1 MFITAV
7 RSFKLKAA
15 PANGKR
21 HTPSCSIAQHVL
33 SLRDPIHTQL
43 GIEMISG
50 LFNMFANE
58 MDFLTLTLW
67 TGSRQYN
74 DFQFSYTINMV
85 YSITKKKKENVN
97 WPDIFH
103 LKCWQVSL
111 RKNFVKD
118 TKEFWHIVDHS
129 KVLIFHQIWALQS
142 QRLVTFNNYL
152 FYQLKMWL

>member
-67 TGSRQYN
+67 TGSRRYN

-85 YSITKKKKENVN
+85 YSITKKKRKCQLTWYISSQMLASEFEEKFCQRHKRILTHC
-97 WPDIFH
+97 WPLEGPHISPD
-103 LKCWQVSL
+103 LSV
-111 RKNFVKD
+111 
-118 TKEFWHIVDHS
+118 TKPKACHF
-129 KVLIFHQIWALQS
+129 
-142 QRLVTFNNYL
+142 
-152 FYQLKMWL
+152 